1 MKNFR
6 LSLTKAKQIEL
17 VVWGF
22 IIVLLAAGRISAEY
36 PIPVKYAI
44 AVLAA
49 CSAVAAVAITFWPR
63 EKADERAEKNE
74 LKASAV
80 IFQLLFVLFAVAVL
94 STFWGADQFTL
105 EAFHLIIGFA
115 ALDFMKSL
123 LFLIYERFGA

>member
-1 MKNFR
+1 M
-6 LSLTKAKQIEL
+6 
-17 VVWGF
+17 
-22 IIVLLAAGRISAEY
+22 AAGRIPAEY

-49 CSAVAAVAITFWPR
+49 CSAVAAVAITFGQ
-63 EKADERAEKNE
+63 EKKQMNVRKQNE

-115 ALDFMKSL
+115 ALDFMKKSFVSYL
-123 LFLIYERFGA
+123 